1 MKQPKIKCTRVCKE
15 YGRGPY
21 QIANH
26 WNIAK
31 DHIERLQSIINRL
44 YLDKRVVLPYD
55 VRKAIDEE
63 LHNASVGIHNL
74 GQELTKI
81 EGYEYDFTTV
91 EVGSWENPE
100 KSIYANRTKKHKI
113 EDIEA

>member
-1 MKQPKIKCTRVCKE
+1 MKQPKIKCTRVCNE

-31 DHIERLQSIINRL
+31 GHIERLQNIINRL
-44 YLDKRVVLPYD
+44 YLDERVVLPYD
-55 VRKAIDEE
+55 VRRAIEDE
-63 LHNASVGIHNL
+63 LDNASVGVHNL
-74 GQELTKI
+74 GQELTEI

-91 EVGSWENPE
+91 EVGSWENPD
-100 KSIYANRTKKHKI
+100 KSIYANKTKKYKI

>member
-1 MKQPKIKCTRVCKE
+1 MNQPMIKCTRVCKE

-31 DHIERLQSIINRL
+31 GHIEKLQSIINRL
-44 YLDKRVVLPYD
+44 YLDERVVLPYD
-55 VRKAIDEE
+55 VRRAIEDE
-63 LHNASVGIHNL
+63 LGNARVGIHNL
-74 GQELTKI
+74 GQELTMI
-81 EGYEYDFTTV
+81 EGYEYDFASV
-91 EVGSWENPE
+91 EVRSWDNPE
-100 KSIYANRTKKHKI
+100 KSIYARETKKYKI